1 MKGMNLQRTS
11 ATIFRRFASTGGY
24 PGQQKTAIP
33 RRPVRKIPIGK
44 ARPPIYHQFDV
55 AVELSD
61 GSVIMRR
68 SQYPKAEIRLIQ
80 DQRNNPLWNPS
91 RSDLVVTDAS
101 AANKVNKF
109 KQKYGAIYGGIEAED
124 TEKAVNTSQEKAS
137 VKVETG
143 EVAEQKRK
151 QENKVEDASEED
163 TGDLFGVDDYL
174 SLLDDNSQQIKTGKL
189 ASKKRAKKD

>member
-1 MKGMNLQRTS
+1 M
-11 ATIFRRFASTGGY
+11 FRRFASTGGY

-44 ARPPIYHQFDV
+44 TRPPIYYQFDV

-101 AANKVNKF
+101 SANKVNKF
-109 KQKYGAIYGGIEAED
+109 KQKYGAIYGGMEAGD
-124 TEKAVNTSQEKAS
+124 TEKSASTTQEKTS
-137 VKVETG
+137 VKVEAH
-143 EVAEQKRK
+143 EVTEQKGK
-151 QENKVEDASEED
+151 QETKVEEALEEG

-174 SLLDDNSQQIKTGKL
+174 SLLDENSQQIKTGKL